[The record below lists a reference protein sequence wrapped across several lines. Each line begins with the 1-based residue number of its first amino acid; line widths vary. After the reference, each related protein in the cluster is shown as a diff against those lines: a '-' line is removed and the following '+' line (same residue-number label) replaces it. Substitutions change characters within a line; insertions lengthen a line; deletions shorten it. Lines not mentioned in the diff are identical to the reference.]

1 MKLIEFFRGWINRYF
16 HHEEALLLILL
27 ILFGLVMVTWLGRVL
42 APVITALVI
51 AFVLQGAVVKLRSW
65 RVPQTIAVYLV
76 YLLFLSILAVML
88 LVVFP
93 LIWRQLV
100 GFVNALPNMLDQV
113 QQLLRTLPERY
124 PNLVS
129 ESQINQWM
137 DAMTNEFALLGQRF
151 VTLMLG
157 QIGSIVGIIIY
168 LILVPFLVFFF
179 LKDKDALLRWF
190 ASMLPDNRPLM
201 DQVGMEMNLQIANYV
216 RGKAVEILIV
226 GVVTYF
232 TFMFL
237 GLNYAALLATLVG
250 LSVIVPF
257 IGAAVV
263 TIPVALVGFF
273 QFGWSLEF
281 GWVMLAYA
289 IIQGLD
295 GNVLVP
301 ILFSEAVSLHPV
313 AIIVAVLAFG
323 GIWGFWGV
331 FFAIPLASLIKA
343 VLTAWPQTVPNSGL
357 DPPASDVVD
366 GGAEADPATVSEA
379 TKGSIRSAQVS

>member
-1 MKLIEFFRGWINRYF
+1 MKLIEFVRGWINRYF
-16 HHEEALLLILL
+16 FHEEALLLLML

-51 AFVLQGAVVKLRSW
+51 AFVLQGAVVKLCSW
-65 RVPQTIAVYLV
+65 RVPQTLAVYLV
-76 YLLFLSILAVML
+76 YLLFLSILAVLL

-113 QQLLRTLPERY
+113 QQLMRTLPERY

-129 ESQINQWM
+129 ETQINQWM
-137 DAMTNEFALLGQRF
+137 DGITNEFALLGQRF
-151 VTLMLG
+151 LTLMLG

-179 LKDKDALLRWF
+179 LKDKDVLLRWF
-190 ASMLPDNRPLM
+190 ASMLPNKRPLM

-216 RGKAVEILIV
+216 RGKAVEIVLV

-232 TFMFL
+232 VFVFL

-301 ILFSEAVSLHPV
+301 VLFSEAVSLHPV

-343 VLTAWPQTVPNSGL
+343 VLTAWPQTVPDAST
-357 DPPASDVVD
+357 DPPAVEPE
-366 GGAEADPATVSEA
+366 AEADPEPAALELS
-379 TKGSIRSAQVS
+379 R

>member
-1 MKLIEFFRGWINRYF
+1 MKLIEFVRGWINRYF
-16 HHEEALLLILL
+16 FHEEALLLLML

-65 RVPQTIAVYLV
+65 RVPQTLAVYLV
-76 YLLFLSILAVML
+76 YLLFLSILAVLL

-113 QQLLRTLPERY
+113 QQLMRTLPERY

-129 ESQINQWM
+129 ETQINQWM
-137 DAMTNEFALLGQRF
+137 DGITNEFALLGQRF
-151 VTLMLG
+151 LTLMLG

-179 LKDKDALLRWF
+179 LKDKDVLLRWF
-190 ASMLPDNRPLM
+190 ASMLPNKRPLM

-216 RGKAVEILIV
+216 RGKAVEIVLV

-232 TFMFL
+232 VFVYL

-301 ILFSEAVSLHPV
+301 VLFSEAVSLHPV

-343 VLTAWPQTVPNSGL
+343 VLTAWPKTVPDAST
-357 DPPASDVVD
+357 DPPAVAPEVE
-366 GGAEADPATVSEA
+366 AEPETGPAALELS
-379 TKGSIRSAQVS
+379 R

>member
-51 AFVLQGAVVKLRSW
+51 AFVLQGAVAKLRSW

-76 YLLFLSILAVML
+76 YLLFLSILAVLL

-113 QQLLRTLPERY
+113 QQLMRTLPERY

-129 ESQINQWM
+129 ETQINQWM

-151 VTLMLG
+151 LTLMLG

-179 LKDKDALLRWF
+179 LKDKDVLLRWF
-190 ASMLPDNRPLM
+190 ASMLPDKRPLM
-201 DQVGMEMNLQIANYV
+201 DQVGLEMNLQIANYV
-216 RGKAVEILIV
+216 RGKAVEILLV

-237 GLNYAALLATLVG
+237 GLNYSALLASLVG

-263 TIPVALVGFF
+263 TIPVALVAFF

-343 VLTAWPQTVPNSGL
+343 VLTAWPRTVPSSGL
-357 DPPASDVVD
+357 DPPADDAASESAADSD
-366 GGAEADPATVSEA
+366 AAADAT
-379 TKGSIRSAQVS
+379 IRSAQIS

>member
-232 TFMFL
+232 TFVFL

>member
-1 MKLIEFFRGWINRYF
+1 MKLIEFVRGWINRYF
-16 HHEEALLLILL
+16 FHEEALLLLML

-65 RVPQTIAVYLV
+65 RVPQTLAVYLV
-76 YLLFLSILAVML
+76 YLLFLSILAVLL

-113 QQLLRTLPERY
+113 QQLMRTLPERY

-129 ESQINQWM
+129 ETQINQWM
-137 DAMTNEFALLGQRF
+137 DGITNEFALLGQRF
-151 VTLMLG
+151 LTLMLG

-179 LKDKDALLRWF
+179 LKDKDVLLRWF
-190 ASMLPDNRPLM
+190 ASMLPNKRPLM

-216 RGKAVEILIV
+216 RGKAVEIVLV

-232 TFMFL
+232 VFVYL

-301 ILFSEAVSLHPV
+301 VLFSEAVSLHPV

-343 VLTAWPQTVPNSGL
+343 VLTAWPKTVPDTSTG
-357 DPPASDVVD
+357 PPAVAPEPE
-366 GGAEADPATVSEA
+366 AEPETGPAALELS
-379 TKGSIRSAQVS
+379 R

>member
-1 MKLIEFFRGWINRYF
+1 MKLIEFVRGWINRYF
-16 HHEEALLLILL
+16 FHEEALLLLML

-65 RVPQTIAVYLV
+65 RVPQTLAVYLV
-76 YLLFLSILAVML
+76 YLLFLSILAVLL

-113 QQLLRTLPERY
+113 QQLMRTLPERY

-129 ESQINQWM
+129 ETQINQWM
-137 DAMTNEFALLGQRF
+137 DGITNEFALLGQRF
-151 VTLMLG
+151 LTLMLG

-179 LKDKDALLRWF
+179 LKDKDVLLRWF
-190 ASMLPDNRPLM
+190 ASMLPNKRPLM
-201 DQVGMEMNLQIANYV
+201 DQVGLEMNLQIANYV
-216 RGKAVEILIV
+216 RGKAVEIVLV

-232 TFMFL
+232 VFVFL

-301 ILFSEAVSLHPV
+301 VLFSEAVSLHPV

-343 VLTAWPQTVPNSGL
+343 VLTAWPKTVPDAST
-357 DPPASDVVD
+357 DPPAVEPEVE
-366 GGAEADPATVSEA
+366 AEPETGPAALELS
-379 TKGSIRSAQVS
+379 R